1 MPSSVLLLAALLAL
15 VAYSRGC
22 ALKCAGMQK
31 LLPFN
36 MDELSDGAMYV
47 NSDIAMTL
55 MAIGQIIRLQSGGG
69 IHTGNN
75 IKTLPN
81 SGETN
86 NYVFSGGGRHM
97 GTALLSRLLMFR

>member
-15 VAYSRGC
+15 VAYSRRC

-47 NSDIAMTL
+47 KSDIAMTL
-55 MAIGQIIRLQSGGG
+55 SYGDRTNYQIAI
-69 IHTGNN
+69 
-75 IKTLPN
+75 
-81 SGETN
+81 
-86 NYVFSGGGRHM
+86 
-97 GTALLSRLLMFR
+97 